1 MKDKTEKSEWSRY
14 SENYKRRWYRK
25 RVEIKYNTANGGGKV
40 MAIKS
45 EICLDINRSMVIL
58 PKTNLE

>member
-25 RVEIKYNTANGGGKV
+25 RVEIKYNTANGGGNK
-40 MAIKS
+40 
-45 EICLDINRSMVIL
+45 
-58 PKTNLE
+58 